1 MKVTSIS
8 GIRGVIGKDFTS
20 NEFIKIGRSFG
31 DYISGG
37 VCAIG
42 RDTRITGPMISYAV
56 ISGLLSRGCNVLDM
70 GITSTP
76 SIFREVLREKISGG
90 LVITASHNPEDWNGI
105 KFVIDSGRGFFQE
118 ELDQFLKI
126 LSLKPTKLFK
136 TGIVYPTESHYPED
150 IIRYVGVG
158 SCSNLKVVIDPGGGS
173 GSIFVPKIFKELGC
187 NILTVNALPGVF
199 SREIDPTKD
208 NLTTLTETVKTSSA
222 DIGIA
227 YDCDADRVVF
237 IDNNGK
243 KLDADFA
250 LLLYLKY
257 LVDSG
262 NLKNIVVSVDT
273 TSAVD
278 EIFEG
283 TGKKVIRSK
292 VGEAN
297 VVQLMI
303 DKKISIG
310 GEGSSGGLIIS
321 DFNFCRDGVLAS
333 AIIASSLTNSTE
345 SLADK
350 VNNLPKYFNLREKMN
365 CGYDDAV
372 KIIKILS
379 EEKNDDINTLD
390 GLKIN
395 KSKRSW
401 ILIRPSNTE
410 NIIRISVEAK
420 TEDYATELMTKY
432 KNKISKILDEGF

>member
-1 MKVTSIS
+1 MNVTSIS
-8 GIRGVIGKDFTS
+8 GIRGVIGTDFTA
-20 NEFIKIGRSFG
+20 NYYANVGRSFG
-31 DYISGG
+31 DYICGG

-42 RDTRITGPMISYAV
+42 RDTRITGNMASYAA
-56 ISGLLSRGCNVLDM
+56 ISGLLSRGCTVIDM

-76 SIFREVLREKISGG
+76 SVFREVLREKISGG
-90 LVITASHNPEDWNGI
+90 LMITASHNPPDWNGI
-105 KFVIDSGRGFFQE
+105 KFVTNSGRGFFQE
-118 ELDQFLKI
+118 ELNHFLQI
-126 LSLKPTKLFK
+126 LSSPPQKSLK
-136 TGIVYPTESHYPED
+136 TGLIYQTESHYSED
-150 IIRYVGVG
+150 IIRYVGVD
-158 SCSNLKVVIDPGGGS
+158 SCSDLKIALDPGGGS
-173 GSIFVPKIFKELGC
+173 GSIFVPKIFKKLGC
-187 NILTVNALPGVF
+187 NILTVNASPGIF

-208 NLTTLTETVKTSSA
+208 ELKVLSEVVKKSSS

-243 KLDADFA
+243 KLDPDFT

-262 NLKNIVVSVDT
+262 NLNDIVVSVDT
-273 TSAVD
+273 SSAVD

-297 VVQLMI
+297 IVQLMI
-303 DKKISIG
+303 EKKISVG

-333 AIIASSLTNSTE
+333 AIISSMLSHKKE
-345 SLADK
+345 SLSEM
-350 VNNLPKYFNLREKMN
+350 VNDLPKHFNLREKMN
-365 CGYDDAV
+365 CEYDDAV
-372 KIIKILS
+372 KIIKVLS
-379 EEKNDDINTLD
+379 TEKEYDVDTLD

-395 KSKRSW
+395 KSNNSW

-420 TEDYATELMTKY
+420 TKNYAKELMVQY
-432 KNKISKILDEGF
+432 KNKITKIINEGL